1 MHSRIHRRPDGLS
14 GWGAL
19 TGLSAI
25 AALLA
30 LAVYAVW
37 IEPLWIEVKMHRLG
51 EPRPTV
57 ADTSGA
63 TRPRLR
69 IAQLSDL
76 HLQSIG
82 RRETRV
88 AEQIAHLQPDLIV
101 LSGDVID
108 RADALPVLDAFLHS
122 LQGRPTIA
130 VLGNWE
136 HWSEIDLAQLQST
149 YARHPHATLLVN
161 ASQLY
166 RLGGGQ
172 VQVHGLDDHTA
183 GQPQLPQLERD
194 IPQGRIEVLVQ
205 HSPAWF
211 DEAAAQRT
219 TARYDLCLAGHTH
232 GGQITLFGLP
242 LWTPSGSGAYVGGPY
257 PSPLCKMLY
266 VSKGIGTS
274 VLPARLGARPEI
286 AVFDW

>member
-1 MHSRIHRRPDGLS
+1 
-14 GWGAL
+14 
-19 TGLSAI
+19 LSAL

-37 IEPLWIEVKMHRLG
+37 IEPLWIEVKMNRLG
-51 EPRPTV
+51 GPSATA
-57 ADTSGA
+57 ADT
-63 TRPRLR
+63 TTPPRPRLR

-88 AEQIAHLQPDLIV
+88 AEQIARLQPDLVV

-108 RADALPVLDAFLHS
+108 RADALPVLDAFLLS
-122 LQGRPTIA
+122 LQGRPTVA

-183 GQPQLPQLERD
+183 GQPQLPQLEPES
-194 IPQGRIEVLVQ
+194 PQGRIQVLVQ

-219 TARYDLCLAGHTH
+219 TDRYDLCLAGHTH
-232 GGQITLFGLP
+232 GGQIALGNWAPF
-242 LWTPSGSGAYVGGPY
+242 TPPGSGRFVAGFYDL
-257 PSPLCKMLY
+257 PSCRLF
-266 VSKGIGTS
+266 VSRGAGTS
-274 VLPARLGARPEI
+274 VLPLRWGAKAEVL
-286 AVFDW
+286 VFDL

>member
-1 MHSRIHRRPDGLS
+1 MHSRIHRRPY
-14 GWGAL
+14 AL
-19 TGLSAI
+19 NAL
-25 AALLA
+25 ALLA
-30 LAVYAVW
+30 TVLAIALAAYAAW
-37 IEPLWIEVKMHRLG
+37 IEPRWIEVKIHRLS
-51 EPRPTV
+51 EPDEK
-57 ADTSGA
+57 AA
-63 TRPRLR
+63 QPRLR

-82 RRETRV
+82 RREQLV
-88 AEQIAHLQPDLIV
+88 AEQIERLQPDLIV

-108 RADALPVLDAFLHS
+108 RADALPVLDAFLRS
-122 LQGRPTIA
+122 LKGRPTVA

-136 HWSEIDLAQLQST
+136 HWAGVDRLHLQSI
-149 YARHPHATLLVN
+149 YDRHPHTTLLVN
-161 ASQLY
+161 ARRLY
-166 RLGGGQ
+166 RLDGGQ
-172 VQVHGLDDHTA
+172 VQAHGLDDHTA
-183 GQPQLPQLERD
+183 GQPQLER
-194 IPQGRIEVLVQ
+194 PAGAPTQAIELLIQ

-211 DEAAAQRT
+211 DTAAAQDR

-242 LWTPSGSGAYVGGPY
+242 LWTPRGSGAYVGGPY

-266 VSKGIGTS
+266 VSRGIGTS

>member
-1 MHSRIHRRPDGLS
+1 MHTRIHRRPYGLI
-14 GWGAL
+14 GRGAL
-19 TGLSAI
+19 TGLSAL

-37 IEPLWIEVKMHRLG
+37 IEPLWIEVKIHRLG
-51 EPRPTV
+51 EPPATV
-57 ADTSGA
+57 GDTSGA
-63 TRPRLR
+63 ARPRLR

-76 HLQSIG
+76 HLQGIG
-82 RRETRV
+82 RREALV
-88 AEQIAHLQPDLIV
+88 AEQIARLQPDLIV

-122 LQGRPTIA
+122 LQGRPTVA

-136 HWSEIDLAQLQST
+136 HWAEVDLAQLQST

-166 RLGGGQ
+166 RLGGIE

-183 GQPQLPQLERD
+183 GQPRLPQLALES
-194 IPQGRIEVLVQ
+194 PQGSVRILIQ
-205 HSPAWF
+205 HSPGWF
-211 DEAAAQRT
+211 DQPVAQHT
-219 TARYDLCLAGHTH
+219 TAHYDLCLAGHTH
-232 GGQITLFGLP
+232 GGQITLLG
-242 LWTPSGSGAYVGGPY
+242 LWTPRGSGAYVGGPY

-274 VLPARLGARPEI
+274 VLPARVGARPEI